1 LKENVSLRLP
11 SEVKKILDEIAE
23 KEYRPLANVMEKLI
37 LERLRDLGYLDEKF
51 QLKDR
56 KIRK

>member
-1 LKENVSLRLP
+1 MLQ
-11 SEVKKILDEIAE
+11 VKKILDEITE

-51 QLKDR
+51 QVRRIK
-56 KIRK
+56 KK